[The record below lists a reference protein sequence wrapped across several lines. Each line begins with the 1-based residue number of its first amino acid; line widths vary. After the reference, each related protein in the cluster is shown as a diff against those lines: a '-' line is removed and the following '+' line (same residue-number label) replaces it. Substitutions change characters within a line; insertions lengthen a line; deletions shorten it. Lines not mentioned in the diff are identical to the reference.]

1 MGVADAV
8 ATVAGHILAR
18 LRDDLTPAQET
29 VLRRALTTEAER
41 INKTAAPGWNPEA
54 AAEAHDCLESRAMH
68 TLQSETTPRGR
79 QMAAALALAHL
90 LESGPDETAEWR
102 IDDAGALHGHVRRTH
117 SDADARRAV
126 HEFAG
131 FFGHRGAERSQGRND
146 HAEWIRLC
154 TSGTYR
160 GVPVNVWTHVAIR
173 ALTPFGSKA

>member
-41 INKTAAPGWNPEA
+41 INKAAAPGWNPE

-102 IDDAGALHGHVRRTH
+102 IDDLGRLHGHVRH
-117 SDADARRAV
+117 PASDTAARIAMAAYAEFLVVKVERA
-126 HEFAG
+126 
-131 FFGHRGAERSQGRND
+131 QGRND
-146 HAEWIRLC
+146 HSEWIRLC
-154 TSGTYR
+154 VTGTYR